1 MATGIISN
9 SFFFEGRRGI
19 SDALF
24 AINAVA
30 FAWLALITLVR
41 LLRFGPAL
49 WADLIDPGRVF
60 GFFTMVAGS
69 DVFGSGLSLRGMPAL
84 ALVLW
89 LVAVGLW
96 LVLGYSSFCVLT
108 FRNGAD
114 GADIVAGGW
123 LNAIV
128 GTQSLVILGTVAA
141 PLCGELADTV
151 FVLIHA
157 LWGIGLAL
165 YGIFIALFAARIFY
179 RAVTPGDL
187 TPMLWVVMGAA
198 AISTNAGFDP
208 DPHRQRRSL
217 PRQHAPLHRWRDAD
231 DLGLG
236 DVVDPAAGDLRCL
249 EARRSPCA
257 AALHA
262 APVEHGI
269 PARHVFARDG
279 AVVASRGLC
288 TAAHRRARHD
298 VDCARGLDCDRVGAC
313 RGHVAELAGR
323 IDGRRR
329 ESLEIAVADIG
340 LHPKRRLQDH
350 RLPPGVIHALD
361 HVRRMSAFGQERP
374 HRHHD

>member
-1 MATGIISN
+1 MVARPFCYRRGRDVTQRKPVTWLGREIASLNPGSFALVMATGIISN
-9 SFFFEGRRGI
+9 SFFFEGHRGI

-30 FAWLALITLVR
+30 FAWLALMTLVR

-49 WADLIDPGRVF
+49 WGDLIDPGRVF

-198 AISTNAGFDP
+198 AISTNAGSTLILTDSGLAFLHSMRPFIDGVTLIAWAWGTWWIP
-208 DPHRQRRSL
+208 LLILFGIWKHGVCRVPITYTPMLWSL
-217 PRQHAPLHRWRDAD
+217 VFPLGMYALASLRLSLASDFPPLHSISLAMVWVA
-231 DLGLG
+231 LAAWAATSVGL
-236 DVVDPAAGDLRCL
+236 
-249 EARRSPCA
+249 
-257 AALHA
+257 
-262 APVEHGI
+262 
-269 PARHVFARDG
+269 
-279 AVVASRGLC
+279 VVATCRSWRRFR
-288 TAAHRRARHD
+288 AA
-298 VDCARGLDCDRVGAC
+298 
-313 RGHVAELAGR
+313 
-323 IDGRRR
+323 
-329 ESLEIAVADIG
+329 
-340 LHPKRRLQDH
+340 
-350 RLPPGVIHALD
+350 
-361 HVRRMSAFGQERP
+361 
-374 HRHHD
+374 

>member
-1 MATGIISN
+1 MVARPFCYRYGREVKQRKPVTWLGREIASLNPGSFALVMATGIISN
-9 SFFFEGRRGI
+9 SFFFEGHRGI

-30 FAWLALITLVR
+30 FAWLALMTLVR

-49 WADLIDPGRVF
+49 WGDLIDPGRVF

-128 GTQSLVILGTVAA
+128 GTQSLVILGTVVA
-141 PLCGELADTV
+141 PLAGELAETV

-157 LWGIGLAL
+157 LWGIGLVL

-179 RAVTPGDL
+179 RA
-187 TPMLWVVMGAA
+187 
-198 AISTNAGFDP
+198 
-208 DPHRQRRSL
+208 
-217 PRQHAPLHRWRDAD
+217 
-231 DLGLG
+231 
-236 DVVDPAAGDLRCL
+236 
-249 EARRSPCA
+249 
-257 AALHA
+257 
-262 APVEHGI
+262 
-269 PARHVFARDG
+269 
-279 AVVASRGLC
+279 
-288 TAAHRRARHD
+288 
-298 VDCARGLDCDRVGAC
+298 
-313 RGHVAELAGR
+313 
-323 IDGRRR
+323 
-329 ESLEIAVADIG
+329 
-340 LHPKRRLQDH
+340 
-350 RLPPGVIHALD
+350 
-361 HVRRMSAFGQERP
+361 
-374 HRHHD
+374 

>member
-1 MATGIISN
+1 LAPVAKVKQRKPVGWLGREIAALNPGSFALVMATGIISN
-9 SFFFEGRRGI
+9 SFFFEGRRGV
-19 SDALF
+19 SDVLF

-49 WADLIDPGRVF
+49 WADLTDSGRVF

-69 DVFGSGLSLRGMPAL
+69 DVFGSGLSLRGLLAPAL
-84 ALVLW
+84 GLWLAALVLW
-89 LVAVGLW
+89 LVLT
-96 LVLGYSSFCVLT
+96 YFSFSVLT

-114 GADIVAGGW
+114 GADVVAGGW

-128 GTQSLVILGTVAA
+128 GTQSLVILGSVVA
-141 PLCGELADTV
+141 PLCGEFAGTV

-165 YGIFIALFAARIFY
+165 YGIFIAVFAARIFY
-179 RAVTPGDL
+179 RAAD
-187 TPMLWVVMGAA
+187 
-198 AISTNAGFDP
+198 
-208 DPHRQRRSL
+208 
-217 PRQHAPLHRWRDAD
+217 QHASLHRWRHPD

-269 PARHVFARDG
+269 PARHVFAGDG